1 MNVNLSAFVIWARD
15 TFYIS
20 MDCICVA
27 RERFISRAAP
37 LGTASLTARKVSDE
51 WKELCK
57 LHAFASDNIA
67 LQLARRARYLP

>member
-20 MDCICVA
+20 MDCICVVS
-27 RERFISRAAP
+27 EMHFEGGPIV
-37 LGTASLTARKVSDE
+37 GTASLTARKVSDE

-67 LQLARRARYLP
+67 LQLARRVRYLP